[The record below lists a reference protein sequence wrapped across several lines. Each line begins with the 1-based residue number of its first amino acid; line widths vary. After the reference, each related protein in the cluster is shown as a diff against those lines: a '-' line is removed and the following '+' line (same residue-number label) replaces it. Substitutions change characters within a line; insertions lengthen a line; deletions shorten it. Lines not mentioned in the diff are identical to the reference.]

1 MKKFFLYFRFFL
13 KKILQNSLTVYIIS
27 LIILLSI
34 KKLSDSKKKKNA
46 LKIIVFSHFRWSEGI
61 KVLDRDS
68 EIILYKIPDI
78 IFNYITSFF
87 SAKNLLNYYLQ
98 GENYLNK
105 EDKKEK
111 IIFNKPLSLAYF
123 KIKDKEVLNERIRQ
137 EKFVRILARNLSF
150 FYKINCG
157 VSCGINYNSEF
168 SWVSGFH
175 NGGIPFVILYKERS
189 DSNNMS
195 LKTQFINLKKV
206 NFKFLGTAIGVV
218 NKTIKSEME
227 KSKIVPNTHIQ
238 DVGLL
243 RFDNILKENRRLNN
257 NKRKGI
263 TLFSF
268 SPFSSNI
275 YPKKFYDRIRDS
287 KGKLNLYKQFFS
299 DKNNEGFSKLF
310 LNTHKIF
317 IKLAEKNKNTNFYL
331 KFKFP
336 EYINDKKCKQLLID
350 FIKKVTGKDLKKI
363 KNLILT
369 NENSLN
375 LIKKSRNI
383 ISFNSTVIIESVA
396 LGVAPIIPFF
406 DEAKGK
412 YSKSVFFK
420 NEKKIIYLANTKKYF
435 INLINLSL
443 NNKIKLIQNRKK
455 VDNFLKRYVNFS
467 KPVARTNTKL
477 FIKRVIEN
485 YNKNI

>member
-13 KKILQNSLTVYIIS
+13 KKILQNSLTAYIIS

-46 LKIIVFSHFRWSEGI
+46 LKIIVFSHLRWSEGI

-111 IIFNKPLSLAYF
+111 IIFSKPLSLAYF

-157 VSCGINYNSEF
+157 LSCGINYNSEF

-175 NGGIPFVILYKERS
+175 NGGIPFVILYKEKS
-189 DSNNMS
+189 EFNNMS
-195 LKTQFINLKKV
+195 LKTTFINLKKV

-218 NKTIKSEME
+218 NKTIKNELE

-238 DVGLL
+238 DIGLL
-243 RFDNILKENRRLNN
+243 RFDNILKENRRLND

-275 YPKKFYDRIRDS
+275 YPEKFTDTLKSNQNIYKKY
-287 KGKLNLYKQFFS
+287 FS

-317 IKLAEKNKNTNFYL
+317 IKLAEKNKNTNFYV

-336 EYINDKKCKQLLID
+336 DYLNDKKCKQLLID
-350 FIKKVTGKDLKKI
+350 FIKNVTGKDLKKI

-375 LIKKSRNI
+375 LIKKSKNI
-383 ISFNSTVIIESVA
+383 ISFNSTVIIESIA
-396 LGVAPIIPFF
+396 HGVAPIIPAF

-412 YSKSVFFK
+412 YSKRVFFK
-420 NEKKIIYLANTKKYF
+420 DEKKIIYFANTKNDF

-443 NNKIKLIQNRKK
+443 KNKIKLIQNRKK
-455 VDNFLKRYVNFS
+455 VDNFLKKHVNFS

>member
-1 MKKFFLYFRFFL
+1 M
-13 KKILQNSLTVYIIS
+13 
-27 LIILLSI
+27 
-34 KKLSDSKKKKNA
+34 
-46 LKIIVFSHFRWSEGI
+46 KIIQNQSSLLVCHF
-61 KVLDRDS
+61 
-68 EIILYKIPDI
+68 
-78 IFNYITSFF
+78 
-87 SAKNLLNYYLQ
+87 Q
-98 GENYLNK
+98 
-105 EDKKEK
+105 
-111 IIFNKPLSLAYF
+111 
-123 KIKDKEVLNERIRQ
+123 Q
-137 EKFVRILARNLSF
+137 
-150 FYKINCG
+150 
-157 VSCGINYNSEF
+157 
-168 SWVSGFH
+168 
-175 NGGIPFVILYKERS
+175 
-189 DSNNMS
+189 
-195 LKTQFINLKKV
+195 
-206 NFKFLGTAIGVV
+206 
-218 NKTIKSEME
+218 
-227 KSKIVPNTHIQ
+227 
-238 DVGLL
+238 
-243 RFDNILKENRRLNN
+243 
-257 NKRKGI
+257 
-263 TLFSF
+263 
-268 SPFSSNI
+268 SNI

-396 LGVAPIIPFF
+396 LGVAPIIPAF